1 MAGLFG
7 EVLALCAD
15 AGLVGVAVLAVDGTK
30 VHASAS
36 QHQNLDYDEIARQI
50 LAEADAVDR
59 AEDER
64 FGDRRGD
71 ELPPELSTAQG
82 STVASLGSWPCR
94 RSAAT
99 ARASGAGRDHG
110 TSMDDGPLPVRPSA
124 VVTAYLLAALCVLIP
139 LAVVGST
146 FAGIVLWR
154 RGLRSHG
161 AAVVGL
167 GVACGVFGVA
177 ALR

>member
-1 MAGLFG
+1 MEGDGGAYRSLPIDRRFNAAG
-7 EVLALCAD
+7 A
-15 AGLVGVAVLAVDGTK
+15 
-30 VHASAS
+30 ASTLRS
-36 QHQNLDYDEIARQI
+36 HSARQ
-50 LAEADAVDR
+50 LWAREDA
-59 AEDER
+59 
-64 FGDRRGD
+64 
-71 ELPPELSTAQG
+71 
-82 STVASLGSWPCR
+82 
-94 RSAAT
+94 
-99 ARASGAGRDHG
+99 
-110 TSMDDGPLPVRPSA
+110 TSMDDGTLPVRPSA
-124 VVTAYLLAALCVLIP
+124 VVAAYLLAALCVVIP